1 MNVDAAN
8 REPAA
13 ARRAPP
19 TRGGADP
26 GRHPS
31 DSLGTPAVGTGAR
44 PGRVTRPSDSSG
56 LNGWASCNLD
66 VTGRVGFE
74 ATPEFLTN
82 G

>member
-1 MNVDAAN
+1 MCC
-8 REPAA
+8 
-13 ARRAPP
+13 
-19 TRGGADP
+19 
-26 GRHPS
+26 
-31 DSLGTPAVGTGAR
+31 PAVST
-44 PGRVTRPSDSSG
+44 RVNSPRNYDAEALLHRPSDSSG